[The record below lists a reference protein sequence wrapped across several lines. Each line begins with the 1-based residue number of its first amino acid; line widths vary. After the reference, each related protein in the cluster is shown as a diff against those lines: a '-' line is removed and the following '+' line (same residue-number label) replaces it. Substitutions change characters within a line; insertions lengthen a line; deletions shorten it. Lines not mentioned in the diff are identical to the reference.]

1 MTHRFNGA
9 LTAAFVFKHTKGERS
24 ITKASIVPVRAG
36 PHTQLNAK
44 EGDQKM
50 YLLIRYPVGIIVEAV
65 VLATGKN
72 RMRIAASGLP
82 DTIELRRAGSQ
93 WFTTGHQPVE
103 FDFILSNTNRG
114 ERVCSSELAEVAR
127 AAGSAIQ

>member
-1 MTHRFNGA
+1 M
-9 LTAAFVFKHTKGERS
+9 
-24 ITKASIVPVRAG
+24 
-36 PHTQLNAK
+36 

-65 VLATGKN
+65 VLARGKN
-72 RMRIAASGLP
+72 RMRIAASGFP

-103 FDFILSNTNRG
+103 FDFMMSNTHRA
-114 ERVCSSELAEVAR
+114 ERVCSSEVAEVAR
-127 AAGSAIQ
+127 TAGSTIQ